1 MVKSFNTLRAE
12 MSPERR
18 KNNQLRTELALLEM
32 SLVEIRQHRQQGDA
46 RSTTVLTREP
56 VSPGQT
62 ALHQDIQLS
71 ALIQYIAEMGGT
83 LKLIAQFPDEEI
95 VINQFDLAPPL
106 LPSQR

>member
-1 MVKSFNTLRAE
+1 MAKSFNTLRAE

-18 KNNQLRTELALLEM
+18 KNNQLRTELALLDM
-32 SLVEIRQHRQQGDA
+32 SLYEIRQHRQPVDA
-46 RSTTVLTREP
+46 RTTTMLTKEP

-62 ALHQDIQLS
+62 TLHPDIQLS

-95 VINQFDLAPPL
+95 VINQFELAPPL